1 MGALGAISMGL
12 LVYYINSDHGVLPA
26 VIAASKQAVY
36 TLFFGALFVKMAE
49 NIAVQ
54 LEERAVAVL
63 CGGLIPTLLTSI
75 LTYILHTIKGT
86 PEPFHSTV
94 PTMVTS
100 VISFSLWAYLRHR
113 AIYSSQDDTA

>member
-86 PEPFHSTV
+86 PEPFHSTI
-94 PTMVTS
+94 PTMVLGMM
-100 VISFSLWAYLRHR
+100 SFTLWAYLKHR
-113 AIYSSQDDTA
+113 SSYRAE